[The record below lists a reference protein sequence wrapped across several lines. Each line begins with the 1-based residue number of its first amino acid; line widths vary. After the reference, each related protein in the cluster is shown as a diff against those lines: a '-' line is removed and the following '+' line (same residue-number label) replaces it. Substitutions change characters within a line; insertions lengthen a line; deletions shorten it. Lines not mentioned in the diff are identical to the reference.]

1 MTDFLTELNSDQLFV
16 PDVYFLVFCSSTL
29 FSWLL
34 LLNDFLQRRSLRII
48 VKLNEHN
55 NFASFWKFL
64 LMSRSWLYFYD
75 IFVIYQNIFLV
86 LVFME
91 PFYAIMREFSE
102 AILIQT
108 EKFYFFSKTDSCFR
122 KFWEMYLSEFMT
134 ISFSKHAY
142 SVSALNPFM
151 TEVPIIKK
159 PVHWFAGEFKR
170 GRRS

>member
-1 MTDFLTELNSDQLFV
+1 MSITILHHFEN
-16 PDVYFLVFCSSTL
+16 
-29 FSWLL
+29 FSWCLGVGCIFAT
-34 LLNDFLQRRSLRII
+34 FLWYIHI
-48 VKLNEHN
+48 H
-55 NFASFWKFL
+55 
-64 LMSRSWLYFYD
+64 

>member
-1 MTDFLTELNSDQLFV
+1 MAFSKASVLQLSLMSITILHHFEN
-16 PDVYFLVFCSSTL
+16 
-29 FSWLL
+29 FSWCLGVGCIFTT
-34 LLNDFLQRRSLRII
+34 FLWY
-48 VKLNEHN
+48 K
-55 NFASFWKFL
+55 
-64 LMSRSWLYFYD
+64 
-75 IFVIYQNIFLV
+75 NIFLV

-91 PFYAIMREFSE
+91 PFYAIMREVSE

-108 EKFYFFSKTDSCFR
+108 EKFFFSKTDSCFR

-142 SVSALNPFM
+142 SVSTLNPFM
-151 TEVPIIKK
+151 AEVPIIKK